1 MSLASGVRCLHQV
14 PKLPYFHVCRL
25 PIHGYRPAYFRYRY
39 ALTWL
44 QTRALLVW
52 EPLAVAGLCAW
63 LGYGALDEAD
73 DQIAVGVI
81 FGFMLGVSCLF
92 NVAALAA
99 GLAWGGAWREL
110 PTSVSRPVSQAF
122 ELLPSML
129 HAAIL
134 SQWAYRIKRLTS
146 TPVWAMLYFI
156 AYSAHGSQ
164 LQGRLA
170 IVSTVVIFGHQ
181 CALIGFDAMTDPIW
195 FSPGLGGALRWV
207 DTVFVMVVIALDF
220 WFIWAIALPSIESK
234 RFEDFRVHA
243 RAKLLHDVAHGLVSN
258 FLPAP
263 VLKAV
268 QERSAKASGEGKES
282 EIVAWAFDPACV
294 LQSDICSFTALGSR
308 ITPNELCGCGYK
320 MDALS

>member
-1 MSLASGVRCLHQV
+1 M
-14 PKLPYFHVCRL
+14 
-25 PIHGYRPAYFRYRY
+25 RYRY
-39 ALTWL
+39 ALTWF
-44 QTRALLVW
+44 QTRTLLVW

-63 LGYGALDEAD
+63 LGYGALDEAEH
-73 DQIAVGVI
+73 QIAVGVI
-81 FGFMLGVSCLF
+81 FGCILGVSCLF
-92 NVAALAA
+92 SAAALAA

-110 PTSVSRPVSQAF
+110 PTSVNRPVSQAF
-122 ELLPSML
+122 ELLPSTL

-134 SQWAYRIKRLTS
+134 SQWGYRIKRLTS

-156 AYSAHGSQ
+156 AYSAHASRLKG
-164 LQGRLA
+164 LLA
-170 IVSTVVIFGHQ
+170 IVSTVGIFGHQ
-181 CALIGFDAMTDPIW
+181 CALIGFDAMTTDW
-195 FSPGLGGALRWV
+195 LSPDVGGALRWV
-207 DTVFVMVVIALDF
+207 DTVFVMGVFSLAFLFAWVV
-220 WFIWAIALPSIESK
+220 ALPILENT

-268 QERSAKASGEGKES
+268 QERSTIASGEGKES

-308 ITPNELCGCGYK
+308 ITPNELCGCGSN
-320 MDALS
+320 MDALF